1 MSHFKFRKAELKD
14 AESILSI
21 YKYYVEKTAITFEWT
36 NPSVEEFRSRMEKT
50 LKKYPYI
57 VAEQN
62 GEIVGYAYTGSFVGR
77 EAYDWSVETTIYLK
91 ENIRGKGLG
100 RKLYQLIENISK
112 AQNIVNLYACIG
124 YPEEDDEYLTK
135 NSAQFHEHL
144 GFKLIG
150 KFEKCGYKFNRWYHM
165 VWMGKIINEFKNK
178 PDPVIPFPQLSS
190 DTLLELGLEK

>member
-21 YKYYVEKTAITFEWT
+21 YKYYVEKTAITFEWI

-57 VAEQN
+57 VVEQN
-62 GEIVGYAYTGSFVGR
+62 GEIVGYAYTGSFIGR

-112 AQNIVNLYACIG
+112 AQNIINLYACIG

-144 GFKLIG
+144 GFKLKG
-150 KFEKCGYKFNRWYHM
+150 KFEKCGYKFNRWYH
-165 VWMGKIINEFKNK
+165 VIWMGKIINEFKNK
-178 PDPVIPFPQLSS
+178 PNPVIPFPQLSS
-190 DTLLELGLEK
+190 KTLLELGLEK

>member
-1 MSHFKFRKAELKD
+1 MSHFIFRKAELKD